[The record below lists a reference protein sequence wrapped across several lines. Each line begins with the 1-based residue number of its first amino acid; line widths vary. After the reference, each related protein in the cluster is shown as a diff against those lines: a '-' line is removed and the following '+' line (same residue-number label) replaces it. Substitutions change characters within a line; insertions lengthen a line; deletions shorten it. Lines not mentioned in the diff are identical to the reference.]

1 MIRLERSTHGI
12 RSIDDKIIPMINVI
26 FLLLMFFLIV
36 GNLSRLFG
44 QEMVSPVSDSNAVA
58 VPQSI
63 EITLSADG
71 LLGWG
76 DEPLSLAQLQQRVRQ
91 HSGAD
96 TTLRLRAD
104 ARVSAARLLP
114 VIEALK
120 AAGATRIA
128 IVTVR
133 RNPRD

>member
-36 GNLSRLFG
+36 GNLQRLSVPDLVTPLSG
-44 QEMVSPVSDSNAVA
+44 SDTMA

-63 EITLSADG
+63 DITLSIDG
-71 LLGWG
+71 RLGWG
-76 DEPLSLAQLQQRVRQ
+76 DEALSLEQLQQRVRQ
-91 HSGAD
+91 LPDA
-96 TTLRLRAD
+96 TAALRLRAD
-104 ARVSAARLLP
+104 ARVNAARPLP

>member
-1 MIRLERSTHGI
+1 MIRLERSRHGI
-12 RSIDDKIIPMINVI
+12 RSIDDKLIPMINVI

-36 GNLSRLFG
+36 GNLSRLVG
-44 QEMVSPVSDSNAVA
+44 QGLVSPVSVSDAMA
-58 VPQSI
+58 AAQSI

-71 LLGWG
+71 ALGWG
-76 DEPLSLAQLQQRVRQ
+76 DEVLSLAQLQQRIRQ
-91 HSGAD
+91 HPGAA
-96 TTLRLRAD
+96 TGLRLRAD

-114 VIEALK
+114 VIDALK

-133 RNPRD
+133 RGPRA

>member
-1 MIRLERSTHGI
+1 MIRLERSRHGI

-36 GNLSRLFG
+36 GNLSRLVG
-44 QEMVSPVSDSNAVA
+44 QDMVSPVSVSEAVA
-58 VPQSI
+58 VPRSI
-63 EITLSADG
+63 EITLAADG
-71 LLGWG
+71 TLGWG
-76 DEPLSLAQLQQRVRQ
+76 DEVLSLAQLQQRVQQ
-91 HSGAD
+91 HSGAA
-96 TTLRLRAD
+96 TGLRLRAD

-133 RNPRD
+133 RSPRA